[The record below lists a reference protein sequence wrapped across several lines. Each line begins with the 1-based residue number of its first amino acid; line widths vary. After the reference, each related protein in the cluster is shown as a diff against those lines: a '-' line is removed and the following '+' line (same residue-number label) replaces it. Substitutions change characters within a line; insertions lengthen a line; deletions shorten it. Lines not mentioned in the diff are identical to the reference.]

1 MKDKIIAELK
11 KITDPEIGINI
22 YDMGFIYQ
30 IDITDKKVTID
41 MTLTT
46 PNCPVAEVLP
56 LEVKE
61 AIKSLGFEDVTIN
74 LVWEPT
80 WSFDKMS
87 EDAKLALGM
96 I

>member
-46 PNCPVAEVLP
+46 PNCPVAKVLP